1 LACEYNLP
9 KLDKVD
15 EDFIFRRLWPEEGG
29 DDEDDEVVS
38 PAVEGREGGDE
49 AYREEEE
56 DGVICDGVAT
66 VFPIKLIGFL
76 VKDGEL
82 KKGEE
87 RGKGKKKKVRR
98 KKKGFFCLCHSQQTS
113 LFLFWQ

>member
-1 LACEYNLP
+1 MGFPISKILSLTTVPDGCCIGRVLDFDNLDTTEALEWLACEYNLP

-29 DDEDDEVVS
+29 DDEDEELIS

-49 AYREEEE
+49 AYREEDE

-66 VFPIKLIGFL
+66 VFPIKWISVL
-76 VKDGEL
+76 VKD
-82 KKGEE
+82 
-87 RGKGKKKKVRR
+87 R
-98 KKKGFFCLCHSQQTS
+98 
-113 LFLFWQ
+113 